1 MAIRDLA
8 SHQARYVTIAEL
20 AEYWGVSRQQ
30 IYKRIDS
37 GALEA
42 IQLGSR
48 LVRVRTAAALRIR
61 AQRARGPGRARQQSS
76 RVTALDKLPKA
87 IGAQARI
94 QEVGRRMTCVS
105 LVSARRRS
113 NHFGQTVQS
122 RVRRPYLSGA
132 HWTRP
137 HA

>member
-1 MAIRDLA
+1 MPIRDLA

-48 LVRVRTAAALRIR
+48 LVRVRTIAALEYERNAR
-61 AQRARGPGRARQQSS
+61 VGSAARGDDNDAPIRSH
-76 RVTALDKLPKA
+76 KLPRT
-87 IGAQARI
+87 IG
-94 QEVGRRMTCVS
+94 
-105 LVSARRRS
+105 LK
-113 NHFGQTVQS
+113 
-122 RVRRPYLSGA
+122 RVEKKSGVA
-132 HWTRP
+132 
-137 HA
+137 

>member
-1 MAIRDLA
+1 MPIRDLT

-48 LVRVRTAAALRIR
+48 LVRVRTAAALEFE
-61 AQRARGPGRARQQSS
+61 QQARVGAGAPVTDEAIAS
-76 RVTALDKLPKA
+76 RTGKLPKA
-87 IGAQARI
+87 IG
-94 QEVGRRMTCVS
+94 
-105 LVSARRRS
+105 LK
-113 NHFGQTVQS
+113 
-122 RVRRPYLSGA
+122 RVFKKSGVA
-132 HWTRP
+132 
-137 HA
+137 

>member
-1 MAIRDLA
+1 MPIRDLV

-48 LVRVRTAAALRIR
+48 LVRVRTVAALEYERNARVGSAAR
-61 AQRARGPGRARQQSS
+61 ANGNNEGGSS
-76 RVTALDKLPKA
+76 RTDGLPKA
-87 IGAQARI
+87 IG
-94 QEVGRRMTCVS
+94 
-105 LVSARRRS
+105 LK
-113 NHFGQTVQS
+113 
-122 RVRRPYLSGA
+122 RVFKKSGVA
-132 HWTRP
+132 
-137 HA
+137 